1 MRYYNVRFKG
11 MTFLKNQIYLLNP
24 YIPFVHLNTTL
35 SYLNKLHTSLENK
48 VQKSRLK
55 HKEFIKCFHI

>member
-1 MRYYNVRFKG
+1 MFYHNVRFKG

-24 YIPFVHLNTTL
+24 YIPFVHLITTL

-48 VQKSRLK
+48 VQKSHLK
-55 HKEFIKCFHI
+55 HQDFTKCF